1 MWKACGA
8 VQCGVNAH
16 VTRCDAMCVYVC
28 VRRVVWC
35 GGVGDDAGAGAGV
48 AVATTGDAK
57 TSVAAADVRI
67 QTALKTLDD
76 VIATAATKAR
86 QSALTSPVLQDLVKR
101 VGLFPYIGWQVRSCQ
116 RVRAGGVCRR
126 QAQCVVGKVSCVGR
140 AVCGVC
146 RGGERRAGCGMWVT
160 QVVCVGTVC
169 GGCGVW

>member
-1 MWKACGA
+1 MCG
-8 VQCGVNAH
+8 
-16 VTRCDAMCVYVC
+16 
-28 VRRVVWC
+28 VVWC
-35 GGVGDDAGAGAGV
+35 GGGVGAGV

-116 RVRAGGVCRR
+116 RVRAGGVCR
-126 QAQCVVGKVSCVGR
+126 QAQCVVGKVSCVWVVLSVMCVGEVSAGL
-140 AVCGVC
+140 AV
-146 RGGERRAGCGMWVT
+146 GCG
-160 QVVCVGTVC
+160 
-169 GGCGVW
+169 

>member
-1 MWKACGA
+1 MCLCASCG
-8 VQCGVNAH
+8 G
-16 VTRCDAMCVYVC
+16 
-28 VRRVVWC
+28 
-35 GGVGDDAGAGAGV
+35 GGVGVGTDAGAGAGV

-76 VIATAATKAR
+76 VIATAAAKAR

-101 VGLFPYIGWQVRSCQ
+101 VGLFPYIGWQVRNCQ
-116 RVRAGGVCRR
+116 RVRASGVCR

-146 RGGERRAGCGMWVT
+146 RGGERRAGCGM
-160 QVVCVGTVC
+160 
-169 GGCGVW
+169 